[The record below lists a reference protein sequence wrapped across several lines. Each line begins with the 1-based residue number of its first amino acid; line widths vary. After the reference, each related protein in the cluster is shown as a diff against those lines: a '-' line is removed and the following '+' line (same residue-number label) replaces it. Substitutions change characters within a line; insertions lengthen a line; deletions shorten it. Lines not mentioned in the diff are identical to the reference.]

1 MSLKTQIGE
10 DMKAALR
17 ARETDRLKAIRLLLA
32 AIKQREIDE
41 RVELADADV
50 VAVIDR
56 MLKQRRESI
65 AQFEQGG
72 RQDLAAAEQA
82 EIVVLQGYM
91 PQPLDAAEIEA
102 LVADTIRNVNAAS
115 PKDMGAVMSALRP
128 RLAGRADMAA
138 VSQLVKDRL
147 GGRAPG

>member
-1 MSLKTQIGE
+1 MALKTQIGE

-17 ARETDRLKAIRLLLA
+17 ARDAERLKAIRLLLA

-65 AQFEQGG
+65 AGQ
-72 RQDLAAAEQA
+72 
-82 EIVVLQGYM
+82 IVLHVSGAPMHRPQLM
-91 PQPLDAAEIEA
+91 PHRGA
-102 LVADTIRNVNAAS
+102 L
-115 PKDMGAVMSALRP
+115 
-128 RLAGRADMAA
+128 
-138 VSQLVKDRL
+138 
-147 GGRAPG
+147 